1 VRRSRTWVSYAFFG
15 IKPELFDAPFRD
27 RRAPMRWRARSF
39 LCASPDAV
47 MSRVA
52 VPLCAF
58 TWGFVIDKAGATP
71 NIIEPEPLP
80 IATWAEQV
88 RLLEES
94 HPAWRFRRER

>member
-1 VRRSRTWVSYAFFG
+1 
-15 IKPELFDAPFRD
+15 
-27 RRAPMRWRARSF
+27 
-39 LCASPDAV
+39 
-47 MSRVA
+47 

-80 IATWAEQV
+80 IATWAEHV